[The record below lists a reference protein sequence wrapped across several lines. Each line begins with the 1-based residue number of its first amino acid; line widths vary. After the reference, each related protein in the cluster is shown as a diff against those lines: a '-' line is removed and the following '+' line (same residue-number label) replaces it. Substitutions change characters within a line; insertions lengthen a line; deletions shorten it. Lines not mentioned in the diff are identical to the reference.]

1 MKTGGDF
8 IGLCSR
14 ELNALAGGRG
24 TMTLAGVGL
33 TLGFVLGQSGFS
45 IETDSA
51 DLLDLESRDL
61 MLLATF
67 EYDLVMGLESLN
79 LLGFGS
85 LMVGM
90 YGCKWEMGRCKE
102 GGLQRQNNAKQTS
115 KKQSKL
121 IILQRTTTNKRN
133 APKQGYPL
141 QVSQACRGI
150 KIAPKKAL
158 KAEITKFFTEKLGD
172 SIQAGATKDT

>member
-14 ELNALAGGRG
+14 ELKALAGGGG
-24 TMTLAGVGL
+24 TMTFAGVGL
-33 TLGFVLGQSGFS
+33 ALGFVLGRSGFS
-45 IETDSA
+45 RETDSA

-90 YGCKWEMGRCKE
+90 YGCKWEMRRCKE
-102 GGLQRQNNAKQTS
+102 GGLQRQNNAKQT
-115 KKQSKL
+115 
-121 IILQRTTTNKRN
+121 
-133 APKQGYPL
+133 PKHR
-141 QVSQACRGI
+141 AN
-150 KIAPKKAL
+150 
-158 KAEITKFFTEKLGD
+158 
-172 SIQAGATKDT
+172 